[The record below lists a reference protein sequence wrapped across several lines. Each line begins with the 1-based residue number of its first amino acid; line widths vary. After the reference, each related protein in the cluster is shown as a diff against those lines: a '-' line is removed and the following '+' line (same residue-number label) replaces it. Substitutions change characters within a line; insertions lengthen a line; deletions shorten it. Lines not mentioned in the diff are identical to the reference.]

1 VAKGSSDPG
10 SAGRGSSARKVARLA
25 SKGKGRKVRF
35 QGGTVFPATMAAV
48 IVLGLGLVFYARQS
62 LPSSNTPPTVN
73 DHWHVSY
80 GFYHC
85 DEQLKDLA
93 GNKEDPV
100 DPLYQKYGVHSHD
113 DGVIHWHP
121 TALAT
126 GRRAKLG
133 VFFDT
138 YEVKVSADGIKFPGD
153 QNDGTSYSVG
163 TDKCKD
169 KNGTLVDAQVSV
181 MVWEQ
186 YDNPDSKK
194 KFITDFDNI
203 RIDKD
208 GMAIMIAFTAPDAD
222 IPMPASASNLPELGA
237 ADSGTPVSTTV
248 PSSDSSVPSSDSTVP
263 SSSTTA
269 G

>member
-1 VAKGSSDPG
+1 M
-10 SAGRGSSARKVARLA
+10 
-25 SKGKGRKVRF
+25 RF
-35 QGGTVFPATMAAV
+35 QGGTVFPATMAVV
-48 IVLGLGLVFYARQS
+48 IVIGLGLVFYARQS

-133 VFFDT
+133 VFLDT
-138 YEVKVSADGIKFPGD
+138 YQVKVNADGIKFPGD
-153 QNDGTSYSVG
+153 QNDGKSYSVT

-169 KNGTLVDAQVSV
+169 KNGKLVDAQVSV
-181 MVWEQ
+181 TVWEQ
-186 YDNPDSKK
+186 YDNPGSKK

-208 GMAIMIAFTAPDAD
+208 GMAIMIAYTAPDAE
-222 IPMPASASNLPELGA
+222 IPMPASATNLPELGA
-237 ADSGTPVSTTV
+237 ADSGGAATTTVPPGGSTTV
-248 PSSDSSVPSSDSTVP
+248 PAKGTTDSTVP
-263 SSSTTA
+263 ASSTTT